1 MKGRER
7 VIVHDQMERGTGHP
21 IEEPIP
27 CEANAQPRTRRFVAT
42 PLKPFEPVAR
52 QGVRN
57 GATFL
62 EDLEEGH
69 QGRRQRGIERRWGLS
84 WTVDVARS

>member
-1 MKGRER
+1 MRGER
-7 VIVHDQMERGTGHP
+7 STE
-21 IEEPIP
+21 
-27 CEANAQPRTRRFVAT
+27 NAPVRRH

-84 WTVDVARS
+84 WTVDVAGS